1 MKRKTKRKKIA
12 ILGGGIGAL
21 TAAYELAKQG
31 RYEITVYQKG
41 WRLGGQGASGRN
53 HEEHDR
59 IEEHGLHIWFG
70 FYENAFHLMQQ
81 CYDDMSRRPSEPLAT
96 ARSAFTGLDEFV
108 FLEKIG
114 RRTPPWKIT
123 FSSTNEFPGTPVDP
137 SEPDVLKEMPSLAYS
152 SQRILKFARRQLR
165 KIIDD
170 YLEPTLDIVSSD
182 IRAGLPRLA
191 QAILIARTAQI
202 GTELTALEIATEVL
216 AIFHTS
222 RGLRRRQAQ
231 DAIAW
236 LLTKTRNHIE
246 KQLADL
252 LKTDDEIRRDWIIFD
267 LVMACVTGIVSDNL
281 ASAGLNSIN
290 DQDFREWLKKHGASE
305 ATANSI
311 LVQALYDASF
321 AYEDGKV
328 GQPNLAAGVGL
339 RVALR
344 LTLGFRGHVLYKM
357 NAGMGDTVFAPLYLA
372 LKKRG
377 VKFKFFHRVKELCL
391 SRDKTSI
398 QSIHLARQV
407 TLNDE
412 EYDPFIY
419 VNGLPC
425 WPNKPRFEQIKE
437 GQKLIDRDV
446 DLEADSPKWRNAD
459 PKVCLKWRDADGKV
473 CLEAE
478 DDFDVVILGISIGA
492 LPGISR
498 QLKRVSRN
506 WRHMMKNIKTVRT
519 QATQIWF
526 KRTSQELEWPTPDSI
541 ISGFD
546 LPVASW
552 IDFTQL
558 IPREAWPREEAPQSV
573 FYGCG
578 PLKDSR
584 RPFGRQ
590 VVGKAI
596 QNVLRK
602 RGRLLWPAGI
612 RGIKSRYDR
621 ANENSSDRYVL
632 SLPSEGNAR
641 LKPGE
646 SGFRNLYLAGVWTN
660 NGLNISSIE
669 AGVISGKQASRAI
682 SENPRHIVGERDL
695 TLP

>member
-81 CYDDMSRRPSEPLAT
+81 CYDDISRRPSEPLAT
-96 ARSAFTGLDEFV
+96 ARSAFTGLDKFV

-114 RRTPPWKIT
+114 RRTLPWEIT
-123 FSSTNEFPGTPVDP
+123 FSSTNAFPGTPPDP
-137 SEPDVLKEMPSLAYS
+137 GKPDVLSEMPSVAES
-152 SQRILKFARRQLR
+152 SQRMLRFARRQLT
-165 KIIDD
+165 KIIGD

-182 IRAGLPRLA
+182 IRAGLPGLARL
-191 QAILIARTAQI
+191 ILAARTVPIA
-202 GTELTALEIATEVL
+202 TELTALEIATELL

-231 DAIAW
+231 NAIAW
-236 LLTKTRNHIE
+236 FLAKTRKHIE

-252 LKTDDEIRRDWIIFD
+252 LATDNEARRDWIIFD
-267 LVMACVTGIVSDNL
+267 LVMACVTGIVSENL
-281 ASAGLNSIN
+281 ASTGLNSIN
-290 DQDFREWLKKHGASE
+290 DQDFRKWLKKHGASE

-321 AYEDGKV
+321 AYVDGQV
-328 GQPNLAAGVGL
+328 DQPDLAAGVGL

-344 LTLGFRGHVLYKM
+344 LTLGYRGHVLYKM
-357 NAGMGDTVFAPLYLA
+357 NTGMGDAVFAPLYLA

-377 VKFKFFHRVKELCL
+377 VKFQFFHRVKELRL
-391 SRDKTSI
+391 NRDKTSI
-398 QSIHLARQV
+398 DSIRLSRQV

-412 EYDPFIY
+412 EYDPLFN
-419 VNGLPC
+419 VKGLPC
-425 WPNKPRFEQIKE
+425 WPSKPRFEQINE
-437 GQKLIDRDV
+437 AQKLIDDDV
-446 DLEADSPKWRNAD
+446 DLEADRPD
-459 PKVCLKWRDADGKV
+459 WRDADPNV
-473 CLEAE
+473 FLEAGK
-478 DDFDVVILGISIGA
+478 DFDYVILGISIGA
-492 LPGISR
+492 LPRICR
-498 QLKRVSRN
+498 QLTRVSRN

-526 KRTSQELEWPTPDSI
+526 KRRSQELEWRVPDSI
-541 ISGFD
+541 VCGFD

-552 IDFTQL
+552 VDFTQL
-558 IPREAWPREEAPQSV
+558 IQREDWPREEAPQSV

-669 AGVISGKQASRAI
+669 AGAISGKQASRAI